1 MQRSY
6 WTDTPPSQVD
16 LAVISARLGTTPDA
30 LPFCARILLE
40 NVARQALRVEGDHL
54 SDTTLADLQA
64 IIRRT
69 PADRGR
75 GVALAVSRVILPDS
89 SGVPVLQNLAGMRDI
104 AAARGGDARAV
115 SPCVPL
121 DLIVD
126 HSLQVDVSG
135 TPDAMIRNLAREYER
150 NTERYAFL
158 KWAQQAMPGL
168 TLHPPGS
175 GIIHQ
180 INLERLARIMV
191 ASPTPRGTIVHPEFV
206 LGGDS
211 HTPMVNALGV
221 LGWGVGGL
229 DIEAALLGQPY
240 VVPVP
245 EIVGALLDG
254 IPPPGVMTT
263 DLAFLVTE
271 TLRRANVTG
280 AFVEFF
286 GPAIRHLR
294 LEERAT
300 LANMAPEY
308 GATCGFFAVDEETCR
323 YMAATR
329 GAAADLET
337 WTRRGGLFR
346 PLALPP
352 PDPIYDRVIRID
364 LSTLGLSVAGPRR
377 PEQRLPLAEAARS
390 FHALQN
396 EEDGTHRQAD
406 GIADGAVAIAAIASC
421 TNTANPSVMLAAGL
435 VAAKAVARGMR
446 VPPWVKTSMT
456 PGSPSVKTL
465 LERTGLLAS
474 LEALGFAIAGY
485 GCTTCGGK
493 SGPLL
498 PVMEQAIE
506 RHGVRAVAVLS
517 GNRNFEGRI
526 HRLLPA
532 NYLAS
537 PPLVVLFALAG
548 RVNLDLESDPVGHD
562 STGAPVHLRDLWPT
576 SEELSAALGDNA
588 GRGGP
593 GEAPEESRRL
603 WRTLAAPAGD
613 TYPWRPDSA
622 YLCRPRLGAQ
632 NGADWSLDDID
643 GARVLAAFGDSLTTD
658 HISPSGEIP
667 PDSPAGR
674 YLSGLGIA
682 RPAFNTYVARRGNP
696 EVMTRATFA
705 NIRIRNALAGD
716 GRGWETPGPDGTR
729 QTIHDAAMAWR
740 ARDVPLIV
748 LGGHRYG
755 TGSSRDWAARG
766 TAMLGVRIV
775 IARDFERIHR
785 ANLVGMGVLPLLFA
799 DGESWPELG
808 LSGRET
814 FSFHGLRAGIADGAP
829 ITVEAAGDTGIRR
842 FVTHAA
848 LLTNSERA
856 LLRQGGI
863 HEALLAAVA
872 PDLRPQHGADD
883 HEG

>member
-1 MQRSY
+1 MKRSY
-6 WTDTPPSQVD
+6 WTDTTPRQIDPAAI
-16 LAVISARLGTTPDA
+16 AVRLGTPPDA
-30 LPFCARILLE
+30 LPFSARILLE
-40 NVARQALRVEGDHL
+40 NVARQALLADGDHL
-54 SDTTLADLQA
+54 ADSTLADLVA
-64 IIRRT
+64 IVRRA

-104 AAARGGDARAV
+104 VAARGGDVRAV
-115 SPCVPL
+115 SPSVPL

-126 HSLQVDVSG
+126 HSLQVDISG
-135 TPDAMIRNLAREYER
+135 APDALVRNLAREYER

-158 KWAQQAMPGL
+158 KWARQAMAGL

-191 ASPTPRGTIVHPEFV
+191 ETPALAGTVVHPEFV

-254 IPPPGVMTT
+254 TPPPGVMTT
-263 DLAFLVTE
+263 DLALLVTE
-271 TLRRANVTG
+271 TLRRAGVAG

-286 GPAIRHLR
+286 GPGIRHLR

-308 GATCGFFAVDEETCR
+308 GATCGFFPVDEETCR

-329 GAAADLET
+329 GDAPDLEARA
-337 WTRRGGLFR
+337 RRGGVFR
-346 PLALPP
+346 SLATPAP
-352 PDPIYDRVIRID
+352 APDYDRVIRID
-364 LSTLGLSVAGPRR
+364 LSTLGRSIAGPSR

-390 FHALQN
+390 FHALKD
-396 EEDGTHRQAD
+396 EEDGRPRQAD
-406 GIADGAVAIAAIASC
+406 AIADGAVAIAAIASC
-421 TNTANPSVMLAAGL
+421 TNTANPAVMLAAGL

-456 PGSPSVKTL
+456 PGSPSVKAL
-465 LERTGLLAS
+465 LERASLLAP
-474 LEALGFAIAGY
+474 LETLGFAIAGY

-498 PVMEQAIE
+498 PAMERAIE

-548 RVNLDLESDPVGHD
+548 RVDLDLETDPIGHD
-562 STGAPVHLRDLWPT
+562 SAGTAVHLRDLWPT
-576 SEELSAALGDNA
+576 PEELAGALGDHA
-588 GRGGP
+588 GRGPP

-603 WRTLAAPAGD
+603 WNALAAPGGD
-613 TYPWRPDSA
+613 TYPWRPNSA

-632 NGADWSLDDID
+632 NGADWSADRLG

-674 YLSGLGIA
+674 YLSGLGIPHA
-682 RPAFNTYVARRGNP
+682 AFNTYVARRGNP
-696 EVMTRATFA
+696 EVMARATFA
-705 NIRIRNALAGD
+705 NIRIRNALAGN
-716 GRGWETPGPDGTR
+716 GKGWETPGPDGTL

-785 ANLVGMGVLPLLFA
+785 SNLVGMGVLPLLFA
-799 DGESWPELG
+799 DGESWPTLG
-808 LSGRET
+808 LTGLET
-814 FSFHGLRAGIADGAP
+814 FSFHGLRAGIEDGAP
-829 ITVEAAGDTGIRR
+829 ITVEAMGATGTRR
-842 FVTHAA
+842 FVAHAA
-848 LLTNSERA
+848 LLTDSERA

-872 PDLRPQHGADD
+872 PPARPQHEADD
-883 HEG
+883 HAG